1 MKWYVPLLIR
11 KYLFKGKKV
20 GKQVV
25 WASKPTYDFLCLYVS
40 IKGII
45 EGGMQVVWASKP
57 TYDFRQLLTPRAN

>member
-25 WASKPTYDFLCLYVS
+25 WASKPTYDILCLYVS

-45 EGGMQVVWASKP
+45 EGGMQVV
-57 TYDFRQLLTPRAN
+57 